1 MSVENLDKIFQPKSI
16 AVVGASERKA
26 SVGAAVMRNLLDGGF
41 SGEIHPVN
49 PQHKRLWNLAVCSSI
64 RDLEAAVDL
73 AVICTPIAMVP
84 QIVKDCVDVG
94 IGGAVII
101 SAGGKEIGEQGQKL
115 EAAIQ
120 KEARY
125 SGFRIIGPNCVG
137 IISGRAKL
145 NASFAPDMPL
155 PGKMAFISQSGAI
168 CTAIL
173 DLSIQEN
180 IGFSYFVSLGDMLD
194 VDFGDMID
202 YLGGEPQVSSI
213 VMYVESLT
221 HFRKFMSA
229 SRAVSRVKPIIVLK
243 AGRTQAGALAAA
255 SHTGAMAGED
265 AVYDAA
271 FQRAGILRVKTFEEL
286 FDCAELLAKQP
297 KPAGPGLAIITN
309 AGGLGVMAADAL
321 ADYGYEPAALSAETL
336 HKLDEILPP
345 YWSKRNPID
354 MLGEAKPELYR
365 QVVEICLN
373 AKEVNGLLIISA
385 PQALADTAEVAA
397 ALVEFIRERPIPI
410 ITSWV
415 GGADMQKGRDIF
427 NQAGIATFDTPERA
441 VRAFMDI
448 FRFSKNIEMLQQI
461 PSRLPKRLE
470 FDRETAKNL
479 IREGLGTKNHLLT
492 EMEAKALLSSYG
504 ISVNIME
511 KVVTKEEVVQK
522 AQNIGFPVV
531 MKINSRDITHK
542 SDANAVFLDLKN
554 EKEASKAFDKII
566 WNAHAYNPKA
576 KIEGVTIQPMLT
588 RPDYELILGVKKD
601 RDFGPVILFGM
612 GGIFTEV
619 FEDRA
624 IAFPP
629 LNRLLARRLME
640 QTRVYRLLQVYRNI
654 PPANLEVLEE
664 ILIRLAQLVTD
675 FSEIQELDINPL
687 HVTAQ
692 GVCAVDARVLLRASE
707 TPAPLHLV
715 ISPYPEQYEEH
726 ITTTLGV
733 DIFIRPIRPEDAP
746 LLVALFES
754 LSARSVYLRFFTPM
768 KQLPHSMLARF
779 TQIDYDRHIA
789 LVALSESQPDEKML
803 GVARVIFD
811 RNLRDAEFSVVV
823 SDPWQGKGIGAGLL
837 QRCLSIAKERGLQ
850 RVTGTVLAENTQML
864 ALGKKL
870 GFSIKKEQGVP
881 EYELSIDFGKN

>member
-16 AVVGASERKA
+16 AVVGASERKG
-26 SVGAAVMRNLLDGGF
+26 SVGAALMHNLIERGF
-41 SGEIHPVN
+41 AGEIFAIN
-49 PQHKRLWNLAVCSSI
+49 PNHKKIGKLPACPSV
-64 RDLEAAVDL
+64 RDLEVPVDL
-73 AVICTPIAMVP
+73 AIISTPITIVP

-94 IGGAVII
+94 VGGAVII
-101 SAGGKEIGEQGQKL
+101 SAGGKEIGEQGKKL
-115 EAAIQ
+115 EMAIQ
-120 KEARY
+120 KEAGH
-125 SGFRIIGPNCVG
+125 SGIRIIGPNCVG
-137 IISGRAKL
+137 IMSSRSKL
-145 NASFAPDMPL
+145 NASFANQMPIA
-155 PGKMAFISQSGAI
+155 GKMAFISQSGAI

-202 YLGGEPQVSSI
+202 YLGGEADVGSI

-221 HFRKFMSA
+221 NFRKFMSA
-229 SRAVSRVKPIIVLK
+229 ARAVSRVKPIIVLK

-265 AVYDAA
+265 SVYDAA

-309 AGGLGVMAADAL
+309 AGGPGVMAADTL
-321 ADYGYEPAALSAETL
+321 SDFGYEPVSLSTETFQ
-336 HKLDEILPP
+336 KLDEILPP

-354 MLGEAKPELYR
+354 MLGEAKPALYR
-365 QVVEICLN
+365 KVVEICLN

-397 ALVEFIRERPIPI
+397 ALVDLIREKPIPI

-415 GGADMQKGRDIF
+415 GGVDMQKGRDIF
-427 NQAGIATFDTPERA
+427 NQAGIPTFDTPERA

-448 FRFSKNIEMLQQI
+448 YRFSKNIEMLQQI
-461 PSRLPKRLE
+461 PSRLPRRPE

-479 IREGLGTKNHLLT
+479 IREGLGTQNYLLT

-504 ISVNIME
+504 IPVNRME
-511 KVVTKEEVVQK
+511 KAVTKEEVVQK

-542 SDANAVFLDLKN
+542 SDANAVFLNLKN
-554 EKEASKAFDKII
+554 ENEASKAFDKII

-588 RPDYELILGVKKD
+588 EYDHELILGVKKD

-612 GGIFTEV
+612 GGVYAEV
-619 FEDRA
+619 LQDRA

-629 LNRLLARRLME
+629 LNRLLANRLME
-640 QTRVYRLLQVYRNI
+640 ETKVYRLLKGYRNTK
-654 PPANLEVLEE
+654 PANLQLLEE
-664 ILIRLAQLVTD
+664 TLIRLAQLVTD
-675 FSEIQELDINPL
+675 FSEIAELDINPL
-687 HVTAQ
+687 IVGGDT
-692 GVCAVDARVLLRASE
+692 VCAIDARVLLEPSQ

-715 ISPYPEQYEEH
+715 ISPYPDQYEEH
-726 ITTTLGV
+726 TQTSTGI
-733 DIFIRPIRPEDAP
+733 DIFVRPIRPEDAP
-746 LLVALFES
+746 LLVELFES
-754 LSARSVYLRFFTPM
+754 LSPQSVYRRFFTPM
-768 KQLPHSMLARF
+768 KRLAP
-779 TQIDYDRHIA
+779 QYA
-789 LVALSESQPDEKML
+789 
-803 GVARVIFD
+803 G
-811 RNLRDAEFSVVV
+811 SVH
-823 SDPWQGKGIGAGLL
+823 P
-837 QRCLSIAKERGLQ
+837 
-850 RVTGTVLAENTQML
+850 N
-864 ALGKKL
+864 
-870 GFSIKKEQGVP
+870 
-881 EYELSIDFGKN
+881 